1 MLNTDCEFEWISQL
15 AEGDPEAFTT
25 VYRQH
30 YERIYN
36 FAKIFVTEKD
46 AEDITAD
53 TFIKL
58 WNRRSHFKSMNDIKA
73 FLHVTTRN
81 ACFDFI
87 RHKKVKLEKQG
98 ELITLIEIDHTS
110 SLQETREELLKLIQ
124 EEVGKLSA
132 RMQQIYDLSYN
143 QGFTPAQI
151 AEHLKTSVQ
160 TVSNQKTALIKTLKQ
175 TFAHHSSLPLIM
187 LLLDA
192 PGHLI
197 R

>member
-1 MLNTDCEFEWISQL
+1 MLKTDCEFELLTQL
-15 AEGDPEAFTT
+15 ADGDPEAFTS

-30 YERIYN
+30 YERIYT
-36 FAKIFVTEKD
+36 FAKIFVADKD

-58 WNRRSHFKSMNDIKA
+58 WNRRAHFKSTNDIKA

-98 ELITLIEIDHTS
+98 ELITLIEINHNS

-124 EEVGKLSA
+124 EEVEKMST

-143 QGFTPAQI
+143 KGLTPAQI
-151 AEHLKTSVQ
+151 AEQLKISVQ
-160 TVSNQKTALIKTLKQ
+160 TVSNQKTALIKTLKR